1 MLYETISNDMKEAM
15 KAHDKDSLNTIRL
28 LKSAIDMY
36 LVNNK
41 MERNSCSDEIVI
53 DIVSKQVKT
62 HKESIEEFKCCT
74 AVYWKP
80 EKRIEEFKKGN
91 RQDLVDKLL
100 KEIDLLSKYLPK
112 QLTEEEINSEI
123 DKVFDKVKPTSM
135 KDMGLIMKELTPI
148 FKGKADMKTV
158 NEIVRSKLN

>member
-41 MERNSCSDEIVI
+41 LDRNTCSDEIVVEV
-53 DIVSKQVKT
+53 VSKQVKT
-62 HKESIEEFKCCT
+62 HKES
-74 AVYWKP
+74 
-80 EKRIEEFKKGN
+80 IEEFKKGN

-100 KEIDLLSKYLPK
+100 KEIELLSKYLPK
-112 QLTEEEINSEI
+112 QLTKEEINTEI
-123 DKVFDKVKPTSM
+123 DKVFDKVKPTSI

-148 FKGKADMKTV
+148 FKGKADMKVV
-158 NEIVRSKLN
+158 NEIVRSKLNN

>member
-62 HKESIEEFKCCT
+62 HKESIEEFK
-74 AVYWKP
+74 
-80 EKRIEEFKKGN
+80 KGN
-91 RQDLVDKLL
+91 IQDLVDKLL

>member
-15 KAHDKDSLNTIRL
+15 KAHDKETLNTIRL
-28 LKSAIDMY
+28 LKSAIDLY

-41 MERNSCSDEIVI
+41 MERNTCSDEIVI

-62 HKESIEEFKCCT
+62 HKESL
-74 AVYWKP
+74 
-80 EKRIEEFKKGN
+80 EEFKKGN
-91 RQDLVDKLL
+91 RQDLVDNLL
-100 KEIDLLSKYLPK
+100 REINLLSKYLPK
-112 QLTEEEINSEI
+112 QLTEEEITAEI
-123 DKVFDKVKPTSM
+123 DKVFDKIKPTSM

-148 FKGKADMKTV
+148 FRGKADMKTV

>member
-62 HKESIEEFKCCT
+62 HKESIEEFK
-74 AVYWKP
+74 
-80 EKRIEEFKKGN
+80 KGN

-100 KEIDLLSKYLPK
+100 KEIDLPK

>member
-28 LKSAIDMY
+28 LKSAVDMY

-62 HKESIEEFKCCT
+62 HKES
-74 AVYWKP
+74 
-80 EKRIEEFKKGN
+80 IEEFKKGN

>member
-62 HKESIEEFKCCT
+62 HKESIEEFK
-74 AVYWKP
+74 
-80 EKRIEEFKKGN
+80 KGN

-112 QLTEEEINSEI
+112 QLTEEEINAEI

-148 FKGKADMKTV
+148 FKGKADIKIV

>member
-1 MLYETISNDMKEAM
+1 MLYETRSNDMKEAM
-15 KAHDKDSLNTIRL
+15 KAYDKDSLNTIRL

-62 HKESIEEFKCCT
+62 HKES
-74 AVYWKP
+74 
-80 EKRIEEFKKGN
+80 IEEFKKGN

>member
-1 MLYETISNDMKEAM
+1 MLYEKITNDMKEAM
-15 KAHDKDSLNTIRL
+15 KSHDKESLSTLRL
-28 LKSAIDMY
+28 LKSAIDLY

-41 MERNSCSDEIVI
+41 LERNHASDDVVI
-53 DIVSKQVKT
+53 DVVSKQVKT
-62 HKESIEEFKCCT
+62 HKES
-74 AVYWKP
+74 
-80 EKRIEEFKKGN
+80 IEEFKKGN

-135 KDMGLIMKELTPI
+135 KDMGAIMKALGPI
-148 FKGKADMKTV
+148 FKGKADMKLV
-158 NEIVRSKLN
+158 NEIVREKLN